1 MLLSGAHLTMGV
13 EAMKNETLRKLKH
26 MRLPAFAEAYQ
37 KQVENEIEYQTLTFH
52 ERLALLADAEFDSRH
67 NNNILRLINNAKL
80 TEPSAF
86 LRNIAYLPDRHLNR
100 DLLESLADN
109 EYIRQALNVILIGAT
124 GSGKTY
130 IANALGVN
138 ACQAGYRTKYIR
150 LPELFSEFEVAR
162 IQGKYLQL
170 MKQYRKYSLLILDE
184 FLLIPTNDTEQR
196 DLLEL
201 MEARCGVSSTIL
213 CSQFLPEGWHERLG
227 GSAIADS
234 ILDRV
239 IPSAYTMTIDG
250 DLSMRKRLRKIKD

>member
-1 MLLSGAHLTMGV
+1 M
-13 EAMKNETLRKLKH
+13 
-26 MRLPAFAEAYQ
+26 
-37 KQVENEIEYQTLTFH
+37 
-52 ERLALLADAEFDSRH
+52 
-67 NNNILRLINNAKL
+67 
-80 TEPSAF
+80 
-86 LRNIAYLPDRHLNR
+86 NR
-100 DLLESLADN
+100 DLLESLSDN

-138 ACQAGYRTKYIR
+138 ACRAGYRTKYIR

-162 IQGKYLQL
+162 IQGKYHLM

-184 FLLIPTNDTEQR
+184 FLLLPTNDTEQR

-201 MEARCGVSSTIL
+201 MESRCGSTSTIL

-227 GSAIADS
+227 GSAVADS

-250 DLSMRKRLRKIKD
+250 DLSMRKRKRKIKD